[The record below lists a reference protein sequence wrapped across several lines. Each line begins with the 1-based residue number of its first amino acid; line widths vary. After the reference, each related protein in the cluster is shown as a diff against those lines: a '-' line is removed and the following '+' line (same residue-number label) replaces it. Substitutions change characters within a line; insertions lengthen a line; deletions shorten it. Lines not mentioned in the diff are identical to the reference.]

1 VAGGDPLN
9 AHDRIFTP
17 TGALRA
23 GSSLLLSLLGI
34 ALALGLTIAYVQR
47 VDDRREQSARQAQ
60 EAQRRAGEQVKAA
73 VCSMI
78 LANVRVYDETP
89 PQTLAGK
96 NLADSWDLLSRQ
108 FGC

>member
-1 VAGGDPLN
+1 MRARDW
-9 AHDRIFTP
+9 IFTP

-23 GSSLLLSLLGI
+23 GPSLLLSVLGI
-34 ALALGLTIAYVQR
+34 ALALGLTIGYVQR
-47 VDDRREQSARQAQ
+47 VDE
-60 EAQRRAGEQVKAA
+60 RRAASDRAGRAAQQRAAEQTKAI

-89 PQTLAGK
+89 PTTPAGR
-96 NLADSWDLLSRQ
+96 NLADSWRALSVQ

>member
-1 VAGGDPLN
+1 MTVSGWIL
-9 AHDRIFTP
+9 TP

-23 GSSLLLSLLGI
+23 GPALLTSLLGV
-34 ALALGLTIAYVQR
+34 ALALGFTIAYVGR
-47 VDDRREQSARQAQ
+47 VDE
-60 EAQRRAGEQVKAA
+60 RRAASDRASRAAQQRAAEQTKAA

-89 PQTLAGK
+89 PTTPAGK
-96 NLADSWDLLSRQ
+96 NLAESWNLLSVQ

>member
-1 VAGGDPLN
+1 MKAR
-9 AHDRIFTP
+9 DRIFTP

-23 GSSLLLSLLGI
+23 GTSLLLSVLGI

-47 VDDRREQSARQAQ
+47 VDE
-60 EAQRRAGEQVKAA
+60 RRAASDRAARVAQQRAAEQTKAA
-73 VCSMI
+73 VCAMI

-89 PQTLAGK
+89 PTTPAGR
-96 NLADSWDLLSRQ
+96 NLAESWNLLSAQ

>member
-1 VAGGDPLN
+1 MKATE
-9 AHDRIFTP
+9 RILTP
-17 TGALRA
+17 TGAFRA
-23 GSSLLLSLLGI
+23 VPTLIISLIGVF
-34 ALALGLTIAYVQR
+34 LALGLTVAYVGR
-47 VDDRREQSARQAQ
+47 VDARREASARSAT

-89 PQTLAGK
+89 PSTPAGR
-96 NLADSWDLLSRQ
+96 NLAESWDLLSVQ